1 MRYARLLVALAVVLS
16 TVPGGVAADVI
27 GFPDLKVTLTDD
39 SVVPGEETTLEL
51 VVANSGQVREGS
63 NENPDLNSR
72 VTTARGLTVTAKD
85 RTAPID
91 IDTETKAIGR
101 LPEGSATVAFE
112 TTVDEDATPGTY
124 TVPVETEYTFTNI
137 VKLPGGEEITID
149 RTRTFE
155 VTLEVEDDAQVSV
168 RNVSSRAR
176 VGSTGTVEVTV
187 ENTGTEAASDA
198 TLQLESRN
206 AELTFG
212 GSSTA
217 SRQLGEWDV
226 GERRTVAYEMSTAR
240 TARSQSYAVDATL
253 AYEDGDGVDRTSET
267 RTLSVTPMKEQ
278 TFSVVST
285 ESTVAVGDQG
295 TVTVEMRNDGPIP
308 VTDAT
313 VELVTRSGDV
323 SFAGS
328 ESATRFAGAWAPNE
342 TRTLEFDATASD
354 DADPR
359 SYALDAAVSYR
370 DGEGDSETAPT
381 RSLGVTLEPEQS
393 FTFDGVSSTL
403 AVGSEGTLEGTVT
416 NTGGTEVR
424 NAVVVF
430 ESEKPNVTPIE
441 TEAPVGDLGAG
452 ESAEFSLPLEISES
466 AEPGPQQY
474 SLAVRYRNSDGD
486 LRTSDSTDV
495 RREVGP
501 DDREFDLEVA
511 GASVEPGSGTVLEV
525 TVTNTGSQRLT
536 GVSANMFADSPMSVE
551 DDEAFVGSLEPGDS
565 ETVRFSVGASGNAL
579 EKNYPV
585 SLDFQ
590 YDEPDGDT
598 KLSDT
603 YRIAVSVEN
612 AEDGGGGLPVLPL
625 VAVAALVVVAVY
637 LYRRKRG

>member
-187 ENTGTEAASDA
+187 QNTGTEAASDA

>member
-187 ENTGTEAASDA
+187 QNTGTEAASDA

-217 SRQLGEWDV
+217 SRQLGEWDI

>member
-1 MRYARLLVALAVVLS
+1 
-16 TVPGGVAADVI
+16 
-27 GFPDLKVTLTDD
+27 
-39 SVVPGEETTLEL
+39 
-51 VVANSGQVREGS
+51 
-63 NENPDLNSR
+63 
-72 VTTARGLTVTAKD
+72 
-85 RTAPID
+85 
-91 IDTETKAIGR
+91 
-101 LPEGSATVAFE
+101 
-112 TTVDEDATPGTY
+112 
-124 TVPVETEYTFTNI
+124 
-137 VKLPGGEEITID
+137 
-149 RTRTFE
+149 
-155 VTLEVEDDAQVSV
+155 
-168 RNVSSRAR
+168 
-176 VGSTGTVEVTV
+176 
-187 ENTGTEAASDA
+187 
-198 TLQLESRN
+198 
-206 AELTFG
+206 
-212 GSSTA
+212 
-217 SRQLGEWDV
+217 
-226 GERRTVAYEMSTAR
+226 
-240 TARSQSYAVDATL
+240 
-253 AYEDGDGVDRTSET
+253 
-267 RTLSVTPMKEQ
+267 
-278 TFSVVST
+278 
-285 ESTVAVGDQG
+285 
-295 TVTVEMRNDGPIP
+295 
-308 VTDAT
+308 
-313 VELVTRSGDV
+313 
-323 SFAGS
+323 
-328 ESATRFAGAWAPNE
+328 
-342 TRTLEFDATASD
+342 
-354 DADPR
+354 
-359 SYALDAAVSYR
+359 
-370 DGEGDSETAPT
+370 
-381 RSLGVTLEPEQS
+381 VTLEPEQS